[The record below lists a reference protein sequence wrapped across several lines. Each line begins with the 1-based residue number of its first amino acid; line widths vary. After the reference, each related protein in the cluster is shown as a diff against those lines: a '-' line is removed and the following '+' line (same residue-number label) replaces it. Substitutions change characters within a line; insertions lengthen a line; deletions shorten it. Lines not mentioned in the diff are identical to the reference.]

1 MHPTRPNQNMFI
13 VRLDGY
19 VWVVP
24 FAVEADGES
33 VFLKTAFGSPTV
45 NRKYGE

>member
-1 MHPTRPNQNMFI
+1 MFI

-24 FAVEADGES
+24 FVIEPDGET
-33 VFLKTAFGSPTV
+33 VFLKTAFWSLKF